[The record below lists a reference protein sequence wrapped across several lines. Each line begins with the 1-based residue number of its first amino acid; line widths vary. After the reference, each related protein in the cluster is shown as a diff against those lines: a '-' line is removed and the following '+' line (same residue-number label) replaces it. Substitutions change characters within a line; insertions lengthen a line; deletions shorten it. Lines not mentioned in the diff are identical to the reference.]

1 MAIFGSSANRK
12 EKSRKETR
20 KQQRREAQNQRKE
33 NRARPRTSEW
43 GQGDVFIMGVVL
55 TLMTAVAVL
64 ICAYGSYGW
73 LLGL

>member
-43 GQGDVFIMGVVL
+43 GQGDVLIAGVAFNVIVAVVL
-55 TLMTAVAVL
+55 L
-64 ICAYGSYGW
+64 ICAYVMLFLGS
-73 LLGL
+73 